1 MAETHMDWLLQLIAY
16 LKDNNGLSGDANGE
30 IIQLAQDMKI
40 TELNRLSDRS
50 INIIDDIDTRIEL
63 KKTLE
68 IIGLSDEAS
77 SEITKLAQDME
88 IEKLTN
94 LSDMATRLIELQMKF
109 SVPED
114 REN

>member
-40 TELNRLSDRS
+40 TELNDRS

-77 SEITKLAQDME
+77 SEITKLAQDMK